1 MAFSTS
7 NGKSSKIYIHVLYIG
22 RHLFSKGD
30 GGTYAIY
37 FTWLVVFVTNFATA
51 SNMHMTQS
59 LSNAKF
65 LGNLDQCFRYIET
78 LIIQPRLAHQSSDCI
93 GGGGFTVDVSAAT
106 GVCQETELAPLVNK
120 IYCSSIYCLYCFLN

>member
-22 RHLFSKGD
+22 RHLFLRGD
-30 GGTYAIY
+30 GGTNAIR

-59 LSNAKF
+59 WSNAKF
-65 LGNLDQCFRYIET
+65 LGNLDQCIRYIKT
-78 LIIQPRLAHQSSDCI
+78 LIIQPHSAHQSSGCI
-93 GGGGFTVDVSAAT
+93 GGGGFTVDVCAAT
-106 GVCQETELAPLVNK
+106 GVCQETKLAPLVNK
-120 IYCSSIYCLYCFLN
+120 IYYSYIYCLQCFLN